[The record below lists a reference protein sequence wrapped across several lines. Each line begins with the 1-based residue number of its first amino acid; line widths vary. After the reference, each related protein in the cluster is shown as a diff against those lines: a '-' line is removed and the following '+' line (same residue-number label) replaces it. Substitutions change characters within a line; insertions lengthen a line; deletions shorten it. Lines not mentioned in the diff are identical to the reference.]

1 MQCQTFTLRLSN
13 TQDLERLNQF
23 LAQIMPIQ
31 VSSSLVPGNP
41 AFWSVLV
48 FYEGQAKAPVG
59 NRPKEDRTSP
69 APAEDPIF
77 LALRSWRAQKAKA
90 EGVPP
95 YVIAHNAQLKAIAEA
110 RPQSEAELREI
121 KGFGDGKIGKY
132 GKEMLELL
140 SQAIELE
147 GKART

>member
-13 TQDLERLNQF
+13 TEDLERLNQF
-23 LAQIMPIQ
+23 LAQIMPLQ
-31 VSSSLVPGNP
+31 VSSSLVQGNP

-48 FYEGQAKAPVG
+48 FYEGQATAPLG

-69 APAEDPIF
+69 LAEDPIF

-95 YVIAHNAQLKAIAEA
+95 YVIAHDAQLKAIAEA
-110 RPQSEAELREI
+110 RPQSEAGLREI
-121 KGFGDGKIGKY
+121 KGFGDRKIGKY
-132 GKEMLELL
+132 GKEILELL
-140 SQAIELE
+140 SRAIEL
-147 GKART
+147 